1 MREESVT
8 SRNSRN
14 PGHRRRTP
22 TPRNVVLLCLVLLA
36 CAGCGTNGSTVPA
49 AITVTSLADADPPPG
64 GAMTLRAAIREIGSG
79 GTITFDPSLNGGTI
93 PLGIVGSDNSPLLG
107 EIYGGPVGMTFQ
119 GYGLRNYGKSALY
132 AAKDLAIDA
141 SSLPDGITLTW
152 TGGDANRARV
162 MAVLGNLTMRN
173 VTVTSGHSSFEAIA
187 GTQPYSLARGG
198 GLAVWGT
205 ATLEKCTV
213 SGNRCTG
220 DTDTTNSRD
229 RGTYG
234 GGIFANGL
242 VLTNSV
248 VSGNAVI
255 GYGAA
260 GGGVYSVGGADGPGI
275 SSSLSGCTVSGNRVT
290 AQHAYGG
297 GVFTLGGGPN
307 FLMPLALANCTIARN
322 VVEDHPGIGEPPGAQ
337 YYCRGGGVYMGGGH
351 LSVTGCTVAEN
362 RVTGVPAIF
371 SRKPNMGGGGIAA
384 TVGNA
389 HVVEDIAIRHSV
401 VAGNTLNG
409 TPEDLFTGSVLHF
422 YSHGYNRIGRID
434 FSQILVPIPL
444 WTSLSRK
451 HWPKAGDMDNVAIS
465 DLLDLPNVARHASI
479 RSVGTDNGQLA
490 VLWYPPKGS
499 ALDRIPAGGYTV
511 DNVVLAE
518 YDTGGAKDD
527 FLPFVLDNML
537 GTGYYGGIL
546 GPGFG
551 AAYRA
556 TFEAVYGSLDNVAW
570 YVDPA
575 RWPADSRNIP
585 WIDFWRGLDNAIG
598 GSLGTVRLGD
608 DFWRSRGTGTIR
620 LTDNVVLRVT
630 STTLGPYWPSASD
643 QLGTPRPYGHGPM
656 GDIGAIERI
665 P

>member
-8 SRNSRN
+8 PRTDDF
-14 PGHRRRTP
+14 PGNCVGLP
-22 TPRNVVLLCLVLLA
+22 LPRIAVLLCWALLA
-36 CAGCGTNGSTVPA
+36 CAGCGTNATVPP

-64 GAMTLRAAIREIGSG
+64 GTMTLRAAIREIGSG

-93 PLGIVGSDNSPLLG
+93 PLGIVGSDNSPLMG

-132 AAKDLAIDA
+132 AAKDLTIDA

-173 VTVTSGHSSFEAIA
+173 VTITSGHSSYEAIA
-187 GTQPYSLARGG
+187 GTQPYTLARGG

-234 GGIFANGL
+234 GGIFANAL
-242 VLTNSV
+242 VMTNSV

-260 GGGVYSVGGADGPGI
+260 GGGAYSVGGADGPGI

-297 GVFTLGGGPN
+297 GIFTLGGGPN

-322 VVEDHPGIGEPPGAQ
+322 VVEDHPGIGEPPGSQ
-337 YYCRGGGVYMGGGH
+337 YYCRGGGVYMGGGY

-389 HVVEDIAIRHSV
+389 HVVEDISIRHSV
-401 VAGNTLNG
+401 VVGNTLNG
-409 TPEDLFTGSVLHF
+409 AANDLFTGSVLNF
-422 YSHGYNRIGRID
+422 YSHGYNRIGKID
-434 FSQILVPIPL
+434 FSQILVPIPP
-444 WTSLSRK
+444 WWSLSRI

-465 DLLDLPNVARHASI
+465 DLLDLPNVARHGSI
-479 RSVGTDNGQLA
+479 RSVGTDNGDLA
-490 VLWYPPKGS
+490 VLWYPPAGT
-499 ALDRIPAGGYTV
+499 ALDQVPAADYWV
-511 DNVVLAE
+511 DNIVLAQ
-518 YDTGGAKDD
+518 YQTAPGSKDD
-527 FLPFVLDNML
+527 FLFRILDKL
-537 GTGYYGGIL
+537 STG
-546 GPGFG
+546 
-551 AAYRA
+551 
-556 TFEAVYGSLDNVAW
+556 EYGSL
-570 YVDPA
+570 
-575 RWPADSRNIP
+575 
-585 WIDFWRGLDNAIG
+585 LDTISERTTG
-598 GSLGTVRLGD
+598 R
-608 DFWRSRGTGTIR
+608 RSKQNT
-620 LTDNVVLRVT
+620 
-630 STTLGPYWPSASD
+630 A
-643 QLGTPRPYGHGPM
+643 
-656 GDIGAIERI
+656 
-665 P
+665 

>member
-1 MREESVT
+1 MVEESAT
-8 SRNSRN
+8 PHASRNH
-14 PGHRRRTP
+14 GHRRWTP
-22 TPRNVVLLCLVLLA
+22 ASLNVALLCLGLLA
-36 CAGCGTNGSTVPA
+36 CAGCGTNGSIHS
-49 AITVTSLADADPPPG
+49 AITVDSLADADPPPG
-64 GAMTLRAAIREIGSG
+64 GAMTLRTAIREIGSG

-93 PLGIVGSDNSPLLG
+93 RLGIVGSDNSPLMG
-107 EIYGGPVGMTFQ
+107 EIYGGTVGMTFL
-119 GYGLRNYGKSALY
+119 GYGVRNYGKSALY
-132 AAKDLAIDA
+132 AAKDLTIDA

-162 MAVLGNLTMRN
+162 MAVHGNLTMRN

-187 GTQPYSLARGG
+187 GTQPYTLARGG

-213 SGNRCTG
+213 SGNRCSG

-234 GGIFANGL
+234 GGIFANAL
-242 VLTNSV
+242 VMTNTV

-260 GGGVYSVGGADGPGI
+260 GGGIYSVGGADGQGI
-275 SSSLSGCTVSGNRVT
+275 PSSLSGCTVSGNRVT

-297 GVFTLGGGPN
+297 GIFTLGGGPN
-307 FLMPLALANCTIARN
+307 FLMPLALTNCTIARN

-337 YYCRGGGVYMGGGH
+337 YYCRGGGVYMGGGY

-389 HVVEDIAIRHSV
+389 HVVEDISIRHSV

-409 TPEDLFTGSVLHF
+409 AAEDLFTGSVLNF

-434 FSQILVPIPL
+434 FSQILVPIPP
-444 WTSLSRK
+444 WWSISRK
-451 HWPKAGDMDNVAIS
+451 HWPKTGDVDNVAVS
-465 DLLDLPNVARHASI
+465 DLLDLPNVMRHGSI
-479 RSVGTDNGQLA
+479 RSVGTDDGELA
-490 VLWYPPKGS
+490 ALWYPPTGT
-499 ALDRIPAGGYTV
+499 ALDQVPVAEYRV
-511 DNVVLAE
+511 DDIVLAE
-518 YDTGGAKDD
+518 YQTVQGRKDD
-527 FLPFVLDNML
+527 FLFHVLDKL
-537 GTGYYGGIL
+537 STGEYGGIL
-546 GPGFG
+546 GSGFG

-556 TFEAVYGSLDNVAW
+556 TFEAANGASLDNVVW
-570 YVDPA
+570 IESPA
-575 RWPADSRNIP
+575 GWPSDARNIP
-585 WIDFWRGLDNAIG
+585 WINFWRGLDNAIAG
-598 GSLGTVRLGD
+598 RLGSAGLGDGFWGSFPDGPLGDNVTMRVRTTQYGPVRL
-608 DFWRSRGTGTIR
+608 TG
-620 LTDNVVLRVT
+620 
-630 STTLGPYWPSASD
+630 SD
-643 QLGTPRPYGHGPM
+643 QLGNPRPYGLM

>member
-1 MREESVT
+1 MREETV
-8 SRNSRN
+8 
-14 PGHRRRTP
+14 
-22 TPRNVVLLCLVLLA
+22 TPRTDDFPGNCVGLPLLRIAVLLCWALLA
-36 CAGCGTNGSTVPA
+36 CAGCGTNATVPP
-49 AITVTSLADADPPPG
+49 AITVTSLADADTPPG
-64 GAMTLRAAIREIGSG
+64 GTMTLRAAIREIGSG

-93 PLGIVGSDNSPLLG
+93 PLGIVGSDNSPLKG

-132 AAKDLAIDA
+132 AAKDLTIDA

-162 MAVLGNLTMRN
+162 MAVLGNLTLRN
-173 VTVTSGHSSFEAIA
+173 VTVTSGHSSYEAIA
-187 GTQPYSLARGG
+187 GTQPYTLARGG

-234 GGIFANGL
+234 GGIFANAL

-260 GGGVYSVGGADGPGI
+260 GGGAYSVGGSDGPGI

-297 GVFTLGGGPN
+297 GIFTLGGGPD

-322 VVEDHPGIGEPPGAQ
+322 VVEDHPGIGEPPGSQ
-337 YYCRGGGVYMGGGH
+337 YYCRGGGVYMGGGY

-389 HVVEDIAIRHSV
+389 HVVEDISIRHSV
-401 VAGNTLNG
+401 VVGNTLNG
-409 TPEDLFTGSVLHF
+409 AANDLFTGSVLNF
-422 YSHGYNRIGRID
+422 YSHGYNRIGKID
-434 FSQILVPIPL
+434 FSQILVPIPP
-444 WTSLSRK
+444 WWSLSRI
-451 HWPKAGDMDNVAIS
+451 HWPKAGDMDNVTLS
-465 DLLDLPNVARHASI
+465 GVLDSPVRHPSI
-479 RSVGTDNGQLA
+479 PSVGTDNGDLA
-490 VLWYPPKGS
+490 ILWYPPAGT
-499 ALDRIPAGGYTV
+499 ALDQVPVADYWV
-511 DNVVLAE
+511 DNIVLAQ
-518 YDTGGAKDD
+518 YQAAPGSKDD
-527 FLPFVLDNML
+527 FLFRILDTLSTGEYGSLLDNN
-537 GTGYYGGIL
+537 
-546 GPGFG
+546 FG
-551 AAYRA
+551 ANYRA
-556 TFEAVYGSLDNVAW
+556 TFEAKYGMSLDNVVWVESPAGW
-570 YVDPA
+570 PSDPL
-575 RWPADSRNIP
+575 NIP
-585 WIDFWRGLDNAIG
+585 WINFWRGLDNAIAG
-598 GSLGTVRLGD
+598 RLGSAGLGDGFWGSFANGPLGDNVTMRVQTLQAGPVRL
-608 DFWRSRGTGTIR
+608 
-620 LTDNVVLRVT
+620 
-630 STTLGPYWPSASD
+630 LGSD
-643 QLGTPRPYGHGPM
+643 QLGHPRPYGVK
-656 GDIGAIERI
+656 GDIGAIERT